1 MQPLYYK
8 PSGSHPISE
17 LPPWNYTQI
26 GMTTFEDKPC
36 PHTGSSFLGCIGSFH
51 GEVEKWND
59 DPPKWSKRLS
69 NHIFTIWTSAKKPS
83 QKVWTIS
90 KTIQG
95 FPSWESSIQLAFDLK
110 GEDRELMS
118 QWATSKGKNTWLGYC
133 FFQMNQRD
141 ILERNREIEREIGW
155 ERWTLWLV
163 QTICLAANR
172 GFREK
177 KKHLSTRFVTQ
188 IISNYQ
194 TWRRDLVEE
203 KSPPTMPLII
213 MCWSSVPSL
222 SERFWLWDA
231 PEEGPKKATPKETW
245 QIWWEIGGL
254 RDLKPDQV
262 LFVLDGCKVCIWG
275 RIRIEFQWLSN
286 NLCTVN

>member
-118 QWATSKGKNTWLGYC
+118 QWATSKGKTHDLDTVFSNESERYIREK
-133 FFQMNQRD
+133 QR
-141 ILERNREIEREIGW
+141 ERERDHDRI
-155 ERWTLWLV
+155 E
-163 QTICLAANR
+163 NR
-172 GFREK
+172 VGEMDAVACSDDLPSRESGLSRK
-177 KKHLSTRFVTQ
+177 KKHLSTRFCDPNYIQLPNLEKGPCWGKVT
-188 IISNYQ
+188 SNDASHHHVLKLRPVPLW
-194 TWRRDLVEE
+194 TLLVVRRTRGRPKEGNTKGDMADLVGNRR
-203 KSPPTMPLII
+203 I
-213 MCWSSVPSL
+213 
-222 SERFWLWDA
+222 ERFEARPGIIRTWWL
-231 PEEGPKKATPKETW
+231 
-245 QIWWEIGGL
+245 
-254 RDLKPDQV
+254 
-262 LFVLDGCKVCIWG
+262 
-275 RIRIEFQWLSN
+275 
-286 NLCTVN
+286 

>member
-1 MQPLYYK
+1 MSNQQGKKHMTWILFFSNESERYIREK
-8 PSGSHPISE
+8 QRDRERDRVGEMDAVACSDDLPSGES
-17 LPPWNYTQI
+17 
-26 GMTTFEDKPC
+26 G
-36 PHTGSSFLGCIGSFH
+36 
-51 GEVEKWND
+51 
-59 DPPKWSKRLS
+59 LS
-69 NHIFTIWTSAKKPS
+69 
-83 QKVWTIS
+83 
-90 KTIQG
+90 
-95 FPSWESSIQLAFDLK
+95 
-110 GEDRELMS
+110 R
-118 QWATSKGKNTWLGYC
+118 
-133 FFQMNQRD
+133 
-141 ILERNREIEREIGW
+141 
-155 ERWTLWLV
+155 
-163 QTICLAANR
+163 
-172 GFREK
+172 K